1 MKKFFFLIFL
11 LWSSAEA
18 LEIQCKFE
26 EVYSDGSTQQGYLLI
41 KNKKLRYEYDKR
53 ELFTIF
59 RDSSDY
65 FIVANYDKKNYRK
78 IKEQNIVLSKIVQ
91 LIDEYPN
98 LKNTYEEDSIKLLLE
113 KSDIS
118 GFYKRIS
125 IQSSEVNLSIFF
137 NDCNYLSI
145 SDEFLK
151 YNPLVEYNYK

>member
-1 MKKFFFLIFL
+1 MKKFFSLIFL

-125 IQSSEVNLSIFF
+125 IQSDKMNLSINLINCTFDNIDKKYFRPF
-137 NDCNYLSI
+137 NF
-145 SDEFLK
+145 E
-151 YNPLVEYNYK
+151 EYKR